1 VAHNQ
6 KIEEATYK
14 QVIIVRADL
23 KMGKGKLAAQVA
35 HAAVLAAEICR
46 NTRPFWHKEWMN
58 EGQKKIVVK
67 VNNLD
72 ELLKI
77 KETAEAKG
85 LPTALIQDA
94 GLTQLE
100 PGTITT
106 LGIGP
111 APKDLLDPITRHL
124 KLL

>member
-1 VAHNQ
+1 M
-6 KIEEATYK
+6 EEATYK

>member
-1 VAHNQ
+1 M
-6 KIEEATYK
+6 KEATYK

-46 NTRPFWHKEWMN
+46 NTRPLWYREWMS

-67 VNNLD
+67 ADNLN
-72 ELLKI
+72 ELLRI
-77 KETAEAKG
+77 KEIAEEKG
-85 LPTALIQDA
+85 LPNALIQDA

-100 PGTITT
+100 TGTITT

-111 APKDLLDPITRHL
+111 APKDLLDPITGHL